1 MGLTRAAQAIPTA
14 QRTRVDAE
22 AGRLVGSRC
31 EACGTRSWPAR
42 AVCSACGSD
51 ALVLAALPETGQ
63 LTSYTT
69 VWVARDGLPAPY
81 VLGQVD
87 LGHGATVFAHVRG
100 AGDELTVPAAVR
112 LVLADDPAATPRF
125 WFQSSQS
132 QEAT

>member
-1 MGLTRAAQAIPTA
+1 MGLTRAAQAAPTA
-14 QRTRVDAE
+14 QRARVDAA

-42 AVCSACGSD
+42 AICSSCGSD
-51 ALVLAALPETGQ
+51 ALVLAQLPETGQ

-100 AGDELTVPAAVR
+100 AEGGLTVPAPVR
-112 LVLADDPAATPRF
+112 VVLAADPAATPRF
-125 WFQSSQS
+125 WFQPSQP